1 VTGSGTLAVIKN
13 PPHPNAG
20 KIFVNWL
27 LSREGQETYQKALG
41 EPTRRLD
48 VDSPKEPYAVRP
60 AREFMTVEQYHQL
73 ESHSEEKQES
83 IRKPAIAAAQ
93 RLLN

>member
-1 VTGSGTLAVIKN
+1 LAVIKN
-13 PPHPNAG
+13 QPHPNAG
-20 KIFVNWL
+20 KLFVNWL

-48 VDSPKEPYAVRP
+48 VEVPKEPYAVRP

-83 IRKPAIAAAQ
+83 VRKPAIAAAQ
-93 RLLN
+93 RLLD